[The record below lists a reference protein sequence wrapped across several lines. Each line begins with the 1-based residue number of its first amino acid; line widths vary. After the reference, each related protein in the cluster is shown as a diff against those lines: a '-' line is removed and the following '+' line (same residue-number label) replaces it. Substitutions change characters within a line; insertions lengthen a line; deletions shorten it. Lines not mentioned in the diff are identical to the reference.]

1 MSNVGEP
8 PATPQMS
15 VSPSSFDLAHK
26 VLFGFGLIAP
36 LITFAVAVS
45 DLSINAKTIVLAV
58 FGLAYIAV
66 CGWLYS
72 RHRSESEVQ
81 RHDPAAP
88 NESVDELEGKLLA
101 LEEAD
106 RFFGSSLRSS
116 DMFRLVASRVA
127 EIYPFDAAVLWIAE
141 ESRTTLRAAYVYGD
155 GAAALEGAERETSTG
170 LSGISYLSGEVEY
183 DRDLSLERAA
193 GLRSYAPVAGAA
205 AAIPLIHAARPFA
218 VFQMY
223 LNAGR
228 EFGNAERTLLSAVG
242 ERISPLLLGAQAVDR
257 TISNALVDKLTELPN
272 ERALFMVLENQVAE
286 SQRFRDD
293 RPLSVLAVDIKDF
306 DEANTRLGPG
316 VGDEL
321 LRFAGSTLRSCL
333 RKMDFLARTMN
344 DEFTIVLPTANE
356 KTAQEI
362 MERIRSEFAGVPFV
376 VSEHEELKLWLNFGW
391 ATFWADGESSEQLL
405 QAARLRKQQAKSAD
419 GANVLWFSKEY
430 VN

>member
-1 MSNVGEP
+1 MSNSGES
-8 PATPQMS
+8 PATHQLSDPATR
-15 VSPSSFDLAHK
+15 FDLAHK
-26 VLFGFGLIAP
+26 VLFGFGLVAP
-36 LITFAVAVS
+36 LLTFAIAVS
-45 DLSINAKTIVLAV
+45 DLSIDAKTLILAAFAV
-58 FGLAYIAV
+58 IYVAV
-66 CGWLYS
+66 CGWLYT
-72 RHRSESEVQ
+72 RHRSRAVDIDYHKPVAEEF
-81 RHDPAAP
+81 
-88 NESVDELEGKLLA
+88 VDEIEGKLLA

-106 RFFGSSLRSS
+106 RFFGSSLRSA

-127 EIYPFDAAVLWIAE
+127 EIFPFEGAVLWVADE
-141 ESRTTLRAAYVYGD
+141 AKTSLRAVYVYGD
-155 GAAALEGAERETSTG
+155 GNSALEGAVRDTSVG

-193 GLRSYAPVAGAA
+193 GLRADGPDIGAS
-205 AAIPLIHAARPFA
+205 AAIPLIHDSRPFA

-223 LNAGR
+223 VSRGH
-228 EFGNAERTLLSAVG
+228 EFGDAERMLLSAIG
-242 ERISPLLLGAQAVDR
+242 ERIAPLLLGAQAVDR
-257 TISNALVDKLTELPN
+257 TISGALVDKLTELPN

-286 SQRFRDD
+286 SQRFRDE
-293 RPLSVLAVDIKDF
+293 RPLTVLAVDIKDF
-306 DEANTRLGPG
+306 DEANKRLGPG
-316 VGDEL
+316 MGDEL

-362 MERIRSEFAGVPFV
+362 MERIRSEFAALPFV

-419 GANVLWFSKEY
+419 GANVLWFSKDY